1 VCAGLQR
8 SVAMAADADF
18 VSLELSHT
26 EVGHESVASVTELH
40 QQGQHVD
47 YGLARLLDGSQLSM
61 EATYQA

>member
-1 VCAGLQR
+1 
-8 SVAMAADADF
+8 MAADADF